1 MGTDF
6 ILGWLPFSCHIKPLG
21 MKENEEEN
29 AKITHADLPK
39 ALFNKPRYLQKL
51 FPIVPWVIYLCFAFI
66 AILMNSTTTL
76 ENEFASIGT
85 FFYKALN
92 TMFSDNFQA
101 REIFIK
107 STKELIR
114 EKNIVILVFSLILI
128 VSLILTPLTLFMNL
142 YSDDR
147 IKKNKFQTVVGFII
161 NIGVLWFFIWK
172 MPKFIFS
179 FFAIL
184 QNFVY
189 FGSFLAGLFS
199 AGLVLFYTT
208 LFVVKNIS
216 QNLNMEKIKQQK
228 K

>member
-1 MGTDF
+1 MREVGYGTVGTSINSFNPNTDK
-6 ILGWLPFSCHIKPLG
+6 IVTIKS
-21 MKENEEEN
+21 
-29 AKITHADLPK
+29 
-39 ALFNKPRYLQKL
+39 NKPFFVYIADGGFNQWTGSTILEKGVGGSETYIIEMARYIQQ
-51 FPIVPWVIYLCFAFI
+51 C
-66 AILMNSTTTL
+66 
-76 ENEFASIGT
+76 
-85 FFYKALN
+85 
-92 TMFSDNFQA
+92 
-101 REIFIK
+101 
-107 STKELIR
+107 
-114 EKNIVILVFSLILI
+114 
-128 VSLILTPLTLFMNL
+128 
-142 YSDDR
+142 
-147 IKKNKFQTVVGFII
+147 NKFQTVVGFII